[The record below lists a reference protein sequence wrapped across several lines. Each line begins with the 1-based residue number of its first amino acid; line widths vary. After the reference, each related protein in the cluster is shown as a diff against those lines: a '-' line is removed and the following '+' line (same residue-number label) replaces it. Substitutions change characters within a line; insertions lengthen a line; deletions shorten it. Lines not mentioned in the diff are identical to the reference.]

1 MSFVKVT
8 KEFLQMVAGEL
19 DPYTTEKSQ
28 IKVNNYLSLSIFTP
42 AHVQFAKYGRGPGK
56 RPPMDAIEQ
65 WVKYEGIIIGN
76 LSQKGTAYV
85 IAKSIGDKGTKNWV
99 PNAPDAVTEAINKH
113 LFEYIQNTNN
123 KHLDD
128 TVKKLNEQLKRQVD
142 GGKAPNEIVIDL

>member
-19 DPYTTEKSQ
+19 DPYTTEKSR

-56 RPPMDAIEQ
+56 RPPMDEIEK
-65 WVKYEGIIIGN
+65 WVKYEGIILGN
-76 LSQKGTAYV
+76 LSTRGTAYV
-85 IAKSIGDKGTKNWV
+85 IAKSIGDKGTKNWK
-99 PNAPDAVTEAINKH
+99 PGAPDAVTEAINKH
-113 LFEYIQNTNN
+113 LFEYVQKTNN
-123 KHLDD
+123 QHLDD
-128 TVKKLNEQLKRQVD
+128 TVKKLDEQLKRQVD

>member
-8 KEFLQMVAGEL
+8 REFLQMVASEL
-19 DPYTTEKSQ
+19 DPYTTEKSR

-56 RPPMDAIEQ
+56 PPPMDAIEK
-65 WVKYEGIIIGN
+65 WVKYEGIILGN
-76 LSQKGTAYV
+76 LSTRGTAYV
-85 IAKSIGDKGTKNWV
+85 IAKSIGEKGTKNWK
-99 PNAPDAVTEAINKH
+99 PGAPDAVTEAINKH
-113 LFEYIQNTNN
+113 LFEYVQKTNN

-128 TVKKLNEQLKRQVD
+128 TVKKLEEQLKRQVD